1 MQSWNFKPSSISQS
15 LPNNEMLITFNLAL
29 FLTEKKKN
37 PIQNKEENPVA
48 CRGISNIG
56 TNVSAKDF
64 IQYCKVSFLD

>member
-1 MQSWNFKPSSISQS
+1 
-15 LPNNEMLITFNLAL
+15 MLITFNLAL

-64 IQYCKVSFLD
+64 IQYCKVSLLD